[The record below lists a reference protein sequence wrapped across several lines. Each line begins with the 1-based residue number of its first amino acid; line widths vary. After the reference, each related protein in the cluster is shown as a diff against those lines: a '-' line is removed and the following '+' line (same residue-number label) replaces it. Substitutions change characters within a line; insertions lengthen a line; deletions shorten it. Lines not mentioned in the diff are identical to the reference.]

1 MSTKVLSTNVVSTG
15 VASTNVVSIN
25 VVSTGVASTNVMSTN
40 EASPADLGLCGR
52 CWSLAMA
59 RETAPR
65 ASASLQ
71 SYSQEL
77 CTCESLGLCT
87 E

>member
-15 VASTNVVSIN
+15 VTSTNVSTN